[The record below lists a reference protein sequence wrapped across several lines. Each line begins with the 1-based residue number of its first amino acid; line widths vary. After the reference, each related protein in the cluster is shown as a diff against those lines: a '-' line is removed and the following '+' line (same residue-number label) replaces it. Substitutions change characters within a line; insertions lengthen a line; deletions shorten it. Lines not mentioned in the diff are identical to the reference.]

1 MNQPIDAILP
11 SVERNR
17 KQRNRTMTTDQLK
30 NKVLNLL
37 IKWGS
42 NPQEAVEMV
51 AKHFDSVSGYCHTA
65 KRIAECIGTIA

>member
-1 MNQPIDAILP
+1 
-11 SVERNR
+11 
-17 KQRNRTMTTDQLK
+17 MTTDQLK